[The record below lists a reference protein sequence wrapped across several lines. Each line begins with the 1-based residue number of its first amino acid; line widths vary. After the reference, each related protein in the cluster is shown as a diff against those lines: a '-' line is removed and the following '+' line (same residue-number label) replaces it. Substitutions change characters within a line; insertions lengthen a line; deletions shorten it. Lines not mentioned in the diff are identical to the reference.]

1 MMCYNSVTKGVTIM
15 SAFAINLRKLRKE
28 RGITQAELGK
38 AIGVGK
44 ASVSAYEKDGRKPSF
59 EILENIADYF
69 NVNMG
74 DLVGQEDIQLYKVEF
89 FDFDEDVEPI
99 AYSFKHDLNDD
110 GRQALLDY
118 MNFLKSNPKY
128 SNEV

>member
-1 MMCYNSVTKGVTIM
+1 M

-89 FDFDEDVEPI
+89 FDFDKDVEPI